1 MPVDLEI
8 LTRPFPREALKTR
21 EGGGNKRLTYVEGHT
36 VIRRLNE
43 ACGAEGWSFQIM
55 REWAEDGGGGGT
67 LLKAL
72 VELTLPGLGSRQH
85 IGVQK
90 IRGNDGEDIHKG
102 AVTDGLKKAATLFG
116 VGLELYGPDYEGD
129 EPAASAEIG
138 HRPIQ
143 QQRPPVTLPAVQRAE
158 RGPLLPNGSPRE
170 QVAGAAEGERCPD
183 CKAPVGKPH
192 GSKCP
197 SLARPAD
204 EPAGNAYSRG
214 A

>member
-1 MPVDLEI
+1 MPVDREM
-8 LTRPFPREALKTR
+8 LTKAFPREALKTR

-36 VIRRLNE
+36 VIHRLND
-43 ACGAEGWSFQIM
+43 ACGDEGWSFQIM
-55 REWAEDGGGGGT
+55 REWSEDVAGGGT

-90 IRGNDGEDIHKG
+90 LRGNDGEDIHKG

-129 EPAASAEIG
+129 EPAASPEIAR
-138 HRPIQ
+138 RPIQ
-143 QQRPPVTLPAVQRAE
+143 QAPPAS
-158 RGPLLPNGSPRE
+158 RGSLLPNGSPRE
-170 QVAGAAEGERCPD
+170 QVTAPAQEGEGPCPE
-183 CKAPVGKPH
+183 CNAPAGKPH
-192 GSKCP
+192 TRKCP

-204 EPAGNAYSRG
+204 DGPVPG
-214 A
+214 AFR